1 MENYAKGRTLC
12 QAEVQ
17 LMDNVSKDL
26 RDGCDSMVGS
36 PGNRKTIS
44 RNCFQHPQIDIPRI
58 LDAVATE
65 VKSGRM
71 AGPFPVG
78 YIKDAKVN
86 GFLSI
91 IKPGGARRQVGNLAA
106 PKGASFN
113 DGISKESLQEWQV
126 VMTTSQQ
133 TSDMIANS
141 GKGSI
146 LSCSDMVA
154 AYKCLPVKE
163 QRRLQVFRLLGR
175 EFIDLRLIF
184 GDKRACLLYDRFHH
198 CIITMLVLPEA
209 PIPCSWLGRTIDD
222 VTTVAPKEG
231 RHLTERFVDTYR
243 RTLDSLNIGAA
254 EEDINRNKAFDSS
267 TSGEILGIW
276 FDTNQ
281 MTWELPKRKL
291 TPLLQLLQDV
301 LSQGK
306 MTLNTVEV
314 LHGKLNHIAPLAP
327 PLKLYMGELVQQ
339 LREFLKY
346 QEEERDPGTRYKAEF
361 EISATLV
368 ADLQVV
374 LAILKDTQHRPLPIV
389 QQKTFPGL
397 WAVNVYTDISGHI
410 IASPSL
416 GIYSPAQS
424 RERALVASV
433 AFPGQFLTGKDEL
446 GKKVFCK
453 TTALEALGVLTALC
467 LDPLRFIG
475 QEVRFI
481 NDNVSTVK
489 AFSRGYSKD
498 PWTTTIV
505 RASRELAATLRSSVY
520 VEWERRR
527 SSQGSEIADSLTH
540 NLLEELS
547 DAELDSYLAFGVT
560 SFPQPV
566 LDWMGRPGADRSL
579 GANVIVWIRKRYPA
593 LSVMLK

>member
-1 MENYAKGRTLC
+1 MGSSPFPFADPWRHHNFKKILERIEAKRTYASDRSKSTMRYWRVQDTFEIEETTWTKKNPEISIDIQKEQSLSSEEWSLLNFPYCPLPKEVTTHVDCMKWREAMDNYAKGRTLC

-154 AYKCLPVKE
+154 AYKCLPVKKE

-276 FDTNQ
+276 FDTDQ

-291 TPLLQLLQDV
+291 SPLTT
-301 LSQGK
+301 K
-306 MTLNTVEV
+306 EC
-314 LHGKLNHIAPLAP
+314 ALA
-327 PLKLYMGELVQQ
+327 G
-339 LREFLKY
+339 
-346 QEEERDPGTRYKAEF
+346 
-361 EISATLV
+361 
-368 ADLQVV
+368 
-374 LAILKDTQHRPLPIV
+374 
-389 QQKTFPGL
+389 
-397 WAVNVYTDISGHI
+397 
-410 IASPSL
+410 
-416 GIYSPAQS
+416 
-424 RERALVASV
+424 
-433 AFPGQFLTGKDEL
+433 
-446 GKKVFCK
+446 
-453 TTALEALGVLTALC
+453 
-467 LDPLRFIG
+467 
-475 QEVRFI
+475 
-481 NDNVSTVK
+481 
-489 AFSRGYSKD
+489 
-498 PWTTTIV
+498 
-505 RASRELAATLRSSVY
+505 
-520 VEWERRR
+520 
-527 SSQGSEIADSLTH
+527 
-540 NLLEELS
+540 
-547 DAELDSYLAFGVT
+547 
-560 SFPQPV
+560 
-566 LDWMGRPGADRSL
+566 
-579 GANVIVWIRKRYPA
+579 
-593 LSVMLK
+593 